1 MTPGSEGGEG
11 PGGWTPG
18 SEGGGAG
25 GWTPRVREEG
35 LGAGPLGLREEGLG
49 VRTPGSAGGGSQA
62 LSSGSYWKVDL
73 ILTPQ
78 CPPSQVPQL
87 SAMCEHQHLLGSGVS
102 AGLLWRH
109 HPGHGLCRGSPR
121 RKGLLS
127 GEPQGE
133 SLGRGLVPGWDL
145 GTRGPQEQEDQGRPP
160 SHPQRSRKV
169 VTARLSPSC
178 SPLGMD
184 LTFRVSV
191 SSPVPWGQVSG
202 FALPV
207 LGLSSPYS

>member
-1 MTPGSEGGEG
+1 MNTSFVIKKF
-11 PGGWTPG
+11 W
-18 SEGGGAG
+18 
-25 GWTPRVREEG
+25 
-35 LGAGPLGLREEGLG
+35 
-49 VRTPGSAGGGSQA
+49 
-62 LSSGSYWKVDL
+62 
-73 ILTPQ
+73 ILQ
-78 CPPSQVPQL
+78 SIIGPSQVPQL